1 MKPDFTERL
10 LRGLYSLALYAL
22 LPVTIYHLVWR
33 GFRHPAYLSR
43 WNERYAVYG
52 DEAASNANAQRTLQR
67 MLLQSGNQ
75 RLFTDDDTGL
85 RAAQQ
90 FVTGEGHQ
98 INPGGQQPLRHR
110 FGRQAVLRHI
120 NQ

>member
-43 WNERYAVYG
+43 WNERYARYG
-52 DEAASNANAQRTLQR
+52 GERDASAVRRTLWVHAVSVGEVAAAAALINT
-67 MLLQSGNQ
+67 LLKKYPER
-75 RLFTDDDTGL
+75 RLVVTSITPTGSE
-85 RAAQQ
+85 R
-90 FVTGEGHQ
+90 
-98 INPGGQQPLRHR
+98 I
-110 FGRQAVLRHI
+110 QALWGDRVDHVYLP
-120 NQ
+120 

>member
-52 DEAASNANAQRTLQR
+52 DEAASNANAQRTLW
-67 MLLQSGNQ
+67 
-75 RLFTDDDTGL
+75 
-85 RAAQQ
+85 
-90 FVTGEGHQ
+90 VH
-98 INPGGQQPLRHR
+98 
-110 FGRQAVLRHI
+110 AVSVLSLIHI
-120 NQ
+120 